1 MKKISTWIGFILF
14 LLFSSYTLN
23 ALNLPFNFTA
33 SSVSAAASVTSPNEN
48 HDIARI
54 NSNGQHLLSILDH
67 LDVEH
72 HWLPKQPIHWA
83 TGETDDTEKPL
94 TSHCSAFVAA
104 AAAANHIYILRPP
117 EHPQMFL
124 ANAQYD
130 WLQTKGRSYGWNLL
144 NNPWQAQSL
153 ANRGYLVIAAFKNQ
167 QANKPG
173 HIVIIRPSNTAY
185 MHITDEGPHIIQA
198 GMQNYNCTT
207 LQTGFKHH
215 PGAWVSSQNYTVL
228 FYSHKIDNIK

>member
-1 MKKISTWIGFILF
+1 MKKISAWIVLINIL
-14 LLFSSYTLN
+14 LLSSYTLK
-23 ALNLPFNFTA
+23 AFNLPFNATI
-33 SSVSAAASVTSPNEN
+33 SSVSAAVSVISPKEN
-48 HDIARI
+48 HETALI

-72 HWLPKQPIHWA
+72 HWLPKQPIHWD
-83 TGETDDTEKPL
+83 TGETDAGEKPL

-117 EHPQMFL
+117 EHSQMFL

-144 NNPWQAQSL
+144 NDPWEAQSL

-185 MHITDEGPHIIQA
+185 MHITDEGPQIIQA
-198 GMQNYNCTT
+198 GMHNYNCTT
-207 LQTGFKHH
+207 LKTGFKYHT
-215 PGAWVSSQNYTVL
+215 GSWISSQNYTVL